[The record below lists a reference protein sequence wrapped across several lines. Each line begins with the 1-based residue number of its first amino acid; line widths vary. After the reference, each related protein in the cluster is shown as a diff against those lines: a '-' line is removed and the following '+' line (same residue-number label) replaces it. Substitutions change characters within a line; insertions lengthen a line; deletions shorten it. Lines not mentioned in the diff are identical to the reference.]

1 LRRSNDEV
9 ADTALFLASEQAGY
23 VTGENVVVDGGLTSG
38 LSTAF
43 VNQIYQADQE
53 PTGKPH
59 TESGTEA

>member
-1 LRRSNDEV
+1 MTRSSTRHSSWLPNKRGTSPER
-9 ADTALFLASEQAGY
+9 TLSS
-23 VTGENVVVDGGLTSG
+23 TGGLTSG